1 MTKALQTIVLQGFFV
16 IGSFR
21 YFGVLYEEKVFVS
34 VDNDRIAT
42 LP

>member
-1 MTKALQTIVLQGFFV
+1 MTKALQTIFCKASLSLVVLGILEF
-16 IGSFR
+16 
-21 YFGVLYEEKVFVS
+21 YMKKKVFVS